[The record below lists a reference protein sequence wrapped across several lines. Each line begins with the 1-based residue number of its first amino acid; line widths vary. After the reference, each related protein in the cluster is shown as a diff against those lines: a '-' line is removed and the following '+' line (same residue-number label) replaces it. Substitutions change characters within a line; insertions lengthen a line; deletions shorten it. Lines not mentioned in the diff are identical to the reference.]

1 MPLPEAFREGS
12 LFTVTFFYIFAVRN
26 TNTTN
31 NSIMKKNLL
40 MMLAVMFMTV
50 CSAKDPKVLI
60 TYFSASGTTKSLSQ
74 DLAKATGADLFEI
87 EGAQPYTADDVNLGN
102 REARAFKEMADK
114 TFRPEL
120 KESPKNLKSY
130 DVVYIGFPIWGD
142 AAPNIIY
149 TFIEKNDLKGKTVII
164 FSTSGSS
171 NLTNSFNKLKE
182 QYPDLTLVE
191 GTTLKRNPTP
201 EARQEVINK
210 LKEAIPA
217 E

>member
-1 MPLPEAFREGS
+1 
-12 LFTVTFFYIFAVRN
+12 
-26 TNTTN
+26 
-31 NSIMKKNLL
+31 MKKSLL
-40 MMLAVMFMTV
+40 LALSVMIMTV
-50 CSAKDPKVLI
+50 CAAKEPKVLI

-74 DLAKATGADLFEI
+74 DLA
-87 EGAQPYTADDVNLGN
+87 
-102 REARAFKEMADK
+102 
-114 TFRPEL
+114 
-120 KESPKNLKSY
+120 SY

-217 E
+217 K

>member
-1 MPLPEAFREGS
+1 
-12 LFTVTFFYIFAVRN
+12 
-26 TNTTN
+26 
-31 NSIMKKNLL
+31 MKKSLIL
-40 MMLAVMFMTV
+40 AMMALVMAS
-50 CSAKDPKVLI
+50 CSAKDPKVLV

-74 DLAKATGADLFEI
+74 DLAAATGADLFEI
-87 EGAQPYTADDVNLGN
+87 EGAQPYTAEDVNLGN

-114 TFRPEL
+114 SFRPEL

-182 QYPDLTLVE
+182 QYPDLNLVE

-201 EARQEVINK
+201 EARQAVIDK
-210 LKEAIPA
+210 LKAAIPA
-217 E
+217 K

>member
-1 MPLPEAFREGS
+1 
-12 LFTVTFFYIFAVRN
+12 
-26 TNTTN
+26 
-31 NSIMKKNLL
+31 MKKSLL
-40 MMLAVMFMTV
+40 LLLAVMFMIS
-50 CSAKDPKVLI
+50 CSAKDPKVLV

-87 EGAQPYTADDVNLGN
+87 EGAQPYTSEDVNLGN

-114 TFRPEL
+114 SFRPEL

-130 DVVYIGFPIWGD
+130 DVVYIGFPIWGN

-149 TFIEKNDLKGKTVII
+149 TFIEKNNLKDKTVII

-171 NLTNSFNKLKE
+171 DLSNSFRLLKE

-201 EARQEVINK
+201 EARQAVIDK

-217 E
+217 K

>member
-1 MPLPEAFREGS
+1 
-12 LFTVTFFYIFAVRN
+12 
-26 TNTTN
+26 
-31 NSIMKKNLL
+31 
-40 MMLAVMFMTV
+40 MMAIAIASCT
-50 CSAKDPKVLI
+50 AKDKVLI
-60 TYFSASGTTKSLSQ
+60 TYFSASGTTKT
-74 DLAKATGADLFEI
+74 LAQELAAATGGDLFEI
-87 EGAQPYTADDVNLGN
+87 EGAQPYTAEDVNLGN

-114 TFRPEL
+114 SFRPEL
-120 KESPKNLKSY
+120 KEKPKNLKSY
-130 DVVYIGFPIWGD
+130 DVVYIGFPIWGN

-149 TFIEKNDLKGKTVII
+149 TFIEQNELKGKTVII

-171 NLTNSFNKLKE
+171 DLGNSFRLLKE

-217 E
+217 K

>member
-1 MPLPEAFREGS
+1 
-12 LFTVTFFYIFAVRN
+12 
-26 TNTTN
+26 
-31 NSIMKKNLL
+31 MKKSLL
-40 MMLAVMFMTV
+40 MALAVMIMTA

-114 TFRPEL
+114 SFRPEL

-130 DVVYIGFPIWGD
+130 DVVYIGFPIWGN

-164 FSTSGSS
+164 FSTSGRRRRSITPARTTKIVRS
-171 NLTNSFNKLKE
+171 QSLFTIEASATI
-182 QYPDLTLVE
+182 PIGTLSR
-191 GTTLKRNPTP
+191 K
-201 EARQEVINK
+201 I
-210 LKEAIPA
+210 
-217 E
+217 

>member
-1 MPLPEAFREGS
+1 MKRILTLA
-12 LFTVTFFYIFAVRN
+12 LTV
-26 TNTTN
+26 
-31 NSIMKKNLL
+31 
-40 MMLAVMFMTV
+40 MMLTV
-50 CSAKDPKVLI
+50 CSAKDPKVLV
-60 TYFSASGTTKSLSQ
+60 TYFSASGTTKSLSE
-74 DLAKATGADLFEI
+74 DLAKVTGADLFEI
-87 EGAQPYTADDVNLGN
+87 EGAQPYTAEDVNLGN

-217 E
+217 K

>member
-1 MPLPEAFREGS
+1 MKRILTLA
-12 LFTVTFFYIFAVRN
+12 LTV
-26 TNTTN
+26 
-31 NSIMKKNLL
+31 
-40 MMLAVMFMTV
+40 MMLTV

-87 EGAQPYTADDVNLGN
+87 EGAQHYTAEDVNLGN

-171 NLTNSFNKLKE
+171 NLTNSYNKLKQ
-182 QYPDLTLVE
+182 QYADLNLVE
-191 GTTLKRNPTP
+191 GTTLKRNPT
-201 EARQEVINK
+201 QEIRDNVIK
-210 LKEAIPA
+210 TLKELIPA
-217 E
+217 K

>member
-1 MPLPEAFREGS
+1 
-12 LFTVTFFYIFAVRN
+12 
-26 TNTTN
+26 
-31 NSIMKKNLL
+31 MKKTLL
-40 MMLAVMFMTV
+40 FALTVMIMTV
-50 CSAKDPKVLI
+50 CSAKEPKVLI

-74 DLAKATGADLFEI
+74 DLAKAIGADLFEI
-87 EGAQPYTADDVNLGN
+87 EGAQPYTAEDVNLGN

-114 TFRPEL
+114 SFRPEI
-120 KESPKNLKSY
+120 KGKPDKLKSY
-130 DVVYIGFPIWGD
+130 DVVFIGFPIWGD

-149 TFIEKNDLKGKTVII
+149 TFIEQNDLKDKTVII

-171 NLTNSFNKLKE
+171 NLTNSYNKLKE
-182 QYPDLTLVE
+182 QYPDLNLVE

-217 E
+217 K

>member
-1 MPLPEAFREGS
+1 
-12 LFTVTFFYIFAVRN
+12 
-26 TNTTN
+26 
-31 NSIMKKNLL
+31 MKKSLL
-40 MMLAVMFMTV
+40 LLLAVMFMIS
-50 CSAKDPKVLI
+50 CSAKDPKVLV

-87 EGAQPYTADDVNLGN
+87 EGAQPYTSEDVNLGN

-114 TFRPEL
+114 SFRPEL

-130 DVVYIGFPIWGD
+130 DVVYIGFPIWGN

-149 TFIEKNDLKGKTVII
+149 TFIEKNNLKDKTVII

-171 NLTNSFNKLKE
+171 DLSNSFRLLKE

-201 EARQEVINK
+201 EARQAVIDK
-210 LKEAIPA
+210 LKEAIPTK
-217 E
+217 